1 MSAAGG
7 SAAESDPGLIDGIAG
22 RRGWERDLGRV
33 RRRCLERDLG
43 CVWDRDRGVATLWAA
58 GAMSV
63 VLAVMVIGVNL
74 GAAASSR
81 HRAEAAADLAALA
94 AASHAGDGEPAA
106 CAHGARVAR
115 AMSARLVSCRL
126 AGWEAAVEIEVRP
139 SLALGSWGVAH
150 GRARAGPAPEGH

>member
-1 MSAAGG
+1 MSRRAGGSAAGG
-7 SAAESDPGLIDGIAG
+7 SAAESGPGLIDEMSR
-22 RRGWERDLGRV
+22 RRGVES
-33 RRRCLERDLG
+33 
-43 CVWDRDRGVATLWAA
+43 DRGQDRGQDRGVATLWAA

-63 VLAVMVIGVNL
+63 VLAVMVVGINL

-94 AASHAGDGEPAA
+94 AASHAGDGEAAA
-106 CAHGARVAR
+106 CAHGARVAHG
-115 AMSARLVSCRL
+115 MSARLVSCRL

-150 GRARAGPAPEGH
+150 GRARAGPVTGDQ

>member
-1 MSAAGG
+1 MARRRGV
-7 SAAESDPGLIDGIAG
+7 ESD
-22 RRGWERDLGRV
+22 RGQV
-33 RRRCLERDLG
+33 RG
-43 CVWDRDRGVATLWAA
+43 QDRGVATLWAA

-63 VLAVMVIGVNL
+63 VLAVMVFGINL

-94 AASHAGDGEPAA
+94 AASHAGDGEAAA
-106 CAHGARVAR
+106 CAHGARVAHG
-115 AMSARLVSCRL
+115 MSARLVSCRL

-150 GRARAGPAPEGH
+150 GRARAGPVTGDQ

>member
-1 MSAAGG
+1 VSGRAGRSAAGG
-7 SAAESDPGLIDGIAG
+7 SAAESDPGLIDGMAR
-22 RRGWERDLGRV
+22 RRGVES
-33 RRRCLERDLG
+33 
-43 CVWDRDRGVATLWAA
+43 DRGQDRGVATLWAA

-63 VLAVMVIGVNL
+63 VLAVMVVGINL

-94 AASHAGDGEPAA
+94 AASHAGDGEAAA
-106 CAHGARVAR
+106 CAHGARVAHG
-115 AMSARLVSCRL
+115 MSARLVSCRL

-150 GRARAGPAPEGH
+150 GRARAGPVTGDQ

>member
-1 MSAAGG
+1 VSRRAGRSAAGG
-7 SAAESDPGLIDGIAG
+7 SVVESDPGLIDGMAR
-22 RRGWERDLGRV
+22 RRGVES
-33 RRRCLERDLG
+33 
-43 CVWDRDRGVATLWAA
+43 DRGQDRGQDRGVATLWAA

-63 VLAVMVIGVNL
+63 VLAVMVVGINL

-94 AASHAGDGEPAA
+94 AASHAGDGEAAA
-106 CAHGARVAR
+106 CAHGARVAHG
-115 AMSARLVSCRL
+115 MSARLVSCRL

-150 GRARAGPAPEGH
+150 GRARAGPVTGDQ

>member
-1 MSAAGG
+1 VSRCAGGSAAGG
-7 SAAESDPGLIDGIAG
+7 SAAESGPGLIEGMA
-22 RRGWERDLGRV
+22 RWRGVESDRGQDRGQV
-33 RRRCLERDLG
+33 RG
-43 CVWDRDRGVATLWAA
+43 QDRGVATLWAA

-63 VLAVMVIGVNL
+63 VLAVMVVGINL

-94 AASHAGDGEPAA
+94 AASHAGDGEAAA
-106 CAHGARVAR
+106 CAHGARVAHG
-115 AMSARLVSCRL
+115 MSARLVSCRL

-150 GRARAGPAPEGH
+150 GRARAGPVTGDQ